1 MARQQ
6 APGAP
11 GNPKY
16 DRLAELLAEVANL
29 QHVSSVLFWDQQ
41 TMMPK
46 GGAQA
51 RGGQMAALS
60 KVRHEKFTSPEI
72 GSLLEELKGYE
83 ASLPYE
89 SDEASTI
96 RVARREYQKATKLPP
111 ELVVRRSRA
120 GTEGFKAWLA
130 AREAKDYKIFRPA
143 LENTVGVM
151 REVAEA
157 LGYEEHLLDAFLD
170 QSEPGMKTRDL
181 EALFAELRETLVPLV
196 KAISANGGAVDD
208 SFLHQPYDCDRQVAA
223 SREAVRAIGFD
234 LETRGRLDF
243 SVHPYTIDMAPA
255 DVRITTRVNE
265 TFPSTCFF
273 AALHEA
279 GHGIYGQG
287 IPSRF
292 GESIL
297 GDGASSGL
305 HESQSRLW
313 ENVVGRSR
321 AFWEFY
327 YPRMKDYF
335 PTQLGAVPLEAF
347 YRAANKVQPSFVRT
361 EADEVTYNLH
371 IMVRFEL
378 EKAVFDGK
386 VAVKDLAEAWNAK
399 FKDYLGLT
407 PPNDL
412 LGVLQDIHWSAHF
425 GASFTSYTIGN
436 VASIQLYERAVRELG
451 DLSKLVARGEFAP
464 LRTWTNENVHAH
476 AAKLKPQELLERVTG
491 RPLDAKPYLGYIKR
505 KFGEIYG
512 V

>member
-1 MARQQ
+1 MPEKDAVRPPKAYAR
-6 APGAP
+6 
-11 GNPKY
+11 
-16 DRLAELLAEVANL
+16 LVELLAEVANL
-29 QHVSSVLFWDQQ
+29 KHVGSLLFWDQQ

-72 GSLLEELKGYE
+72 GRLLEELKAYE
-83 ASLPYE
+83 ASLPYA

-96 RVARREYQKATKLPP
+96 RVARREYDKATKLPP
-111 ELVVRRSRA
+111 DLVVRMSRA
-120 GTEGFKAWLA
+120 ATDGFAAWLA
-130 AREAKDYKIFRPA
+130 AREAKDYGIFRPA
-143 LENTVGVM
+143 LENTVSVL
-151 REVAEA
+151 REVGEA
-157 LGYEEHLLDAFLD
+157 LGYEEHILDAFLD
-170 QSEPGMKTRDL
+170 QAEPGMKTSDL
-181 EALFAELRETLVPLV
+181 ETLFAELRETLVPLV
-196 KAISANGGAVDD
+196 KAISAKTGLVDD
-208 SFLHQPYDCDRQVAA
+208 SFLHQPYDRDKQVAA
-223 SREAVRAIGFD
+223 AREAAKTIGFD
-234 LETRGRLDF
+234 LEARGRMDF
-243 SVHPYTIDMAPA
+243 SVHPYTIDIAPD

-265 TFPSTCFF
+265 TFLGQCFF

-292 GESIL
+292 TESIL

-313 ENVVGRSR
+313 ENIIGRSH

-327 YPRMKDYF
+327 YPRMKDHF

-347 YRAANKVQPSFVRT
+347 YRAVNKVQPSFIRT

-378 EKAVFDGK
+378 EKAVYDGK
-386 VAVKDLAEAWNAK
+386 IAVKDLAEAWNAK
-399 FKDYLGLT
+399 LKDYLGLT

-412 LGVLQDIHWSAHF
+412 VGVLQDIHWSSHF

-436 VASIQLYERAVRELG
+436 VASIQLYEQAAKELG
-451 DLSKLVARGEFAP
+451 DPSGFIARGEFAP
-464 LRTWTNENVHAH
+464 LREWTNKHVHAY

-505 KFGEIYG
+505 KFEELYG
-512 V
+512 L